1 MGKDG
6 KDRQAIYKQRLKDS
20 GMDMVK
26 FPLEREHIEEAQRLF
41 GMNGKQ
47 QALHD
52 ALVLGLTGKQDT
64 AQIHLMDLEREVMLK
79 KLDAI
84 KALAAAARADIAK
97 AANNPQTKNNDPA
110 KIPTWKNL
118 HKFLEQLDGVLN
130 NE

>member
-6 KDRQAIYKQRLKDS
+6 KDRQAEYKQRLKDS
-20 GMDMVK
+20 GKEIVK
-26 FPLEREHIEEAQRLF
+26 FALEQEHIEQALNLF
-41 GMNGKQ
+41 AGVGKQ

-64 AQIHLMDLEREVMLK
+64 TQIHLMDLERNVMLK

-84 KALAAAARADIAK
+84 KELAAAARADIAK
-97 AANNPQTKNNDPA
+97 AANNPQTKNSDPA